1 MLCIHEEEGLQPV
14 EERIMTLNYK
24 TMSANDKI
32 LFLTQ
37 QMCPRMIKQHSNTP
51 FKIVFFKPKSI
62 KSISLLCTIMGKK
75 NDEEVNGTPLGFLA
89 YLHPIAKEIP
99 IWDIYGIITQAINQ
113 PWVEFPSL

>member
-1 MLCIHEEEGLQPV
+1 MI
-14 EERIMTLNYK
+14 
-24 TMSANDKI
+24 ANDKTI
-32 LFLTQ
+32 FLTQ
-37 QMCPRMIKQHSNTP
+37 QMYIGIIKQHSNTP

-62 KSISLLCTIMGKK
+62 KSISLLCTILAKK
-75 NDEEVNGTPLGFLA
+75 NNEEVHGTPLGFLA